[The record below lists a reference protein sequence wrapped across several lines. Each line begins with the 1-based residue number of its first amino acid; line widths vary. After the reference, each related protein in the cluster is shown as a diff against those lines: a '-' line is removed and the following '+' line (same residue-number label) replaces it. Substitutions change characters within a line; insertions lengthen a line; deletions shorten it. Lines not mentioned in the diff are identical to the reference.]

1 MPDLAL
7 ACSDLPVEWAIFADH
22 LTGLGLAARTVTYYV
37 RRAEHADRWLREQ
50 GSDLARSK
58 AALIG
63 AYASTLPNS
72 HSTRGQVAS
81 ALGHYWEWVQRPS
94 PPIKAIRVPTQPTM
108 LCRALEPE
116 QAARLKMV
124 ASGWWPEGIS
134 VLFGLYLALRR
145 EEIAKAEW
153 SRFDPAAEW
162 YTVTGKNSKTAT
174 LPVHPTLKAELT
186 RHRKVGGWIFP
197 GRYGEHVAPATVWDW
212 TRQVAREAD
221 LPYLTT
227 HQLRHT
233 ALATANDNL
242 GDLRAVMEF
251 ARHSDPSVTSGY
263 TRTTQR
269 RLEDVMRSLRYD

>member
-1 MPDLAL
+1 MPNLAL
-7 ACSDLPVEWAIFADH
+7 VCSPFPVNWVVFADH
-22 LTGLGLAARTVTYYV
+22 LIGLGLATRTVTYYV
-37 RRAEHADRWLREQ
+37 RRAQYADTWLSEQ
-50 GSDLARSK
+50 GSDLRRAN

-81 ALGHYWEWVQRPS
+81 ALGHYWDWVDRPN
-94 PPIKAIRVPTQPTM
+94 PPIRAIRVPPQPSM
-108 LCRALEPE
+108 LCRALDPD
-116 QAARLKMV
+116 QASHLKMI
-124 ASGWWPEGIS
+124 ASGWWQEGAS

-153 SRFDPAAEW
+153 GRFDLPMEW

-174 LPVHPTLKAELT
+174 LPVHPILRAELV
-186 RHRKVGGWIFP
+186 RHRRPSGWIFQ
-197 GRYGEHVAPATVWDW
+197 GRFGSHVTPATIWDW
-212 TRQVAREAD
+212 TRLVATEAGISAF
-221 LPYLTT
+221 TT

-251 ARHSDPSVTSGY
+251 ARHSDPGVTSGY
-263 TRTTQR
+263 TRTTAR
-269 RLEDVMRSLRYD
+269 RLQDVVGSLKY

>member
-1 MPDLAL
+1 M
-7 ACSDLPVEWAIFADH
+7 EWAVFADH
-22 LTGLGLAARTVTYYV
+22 LIGLGLAARTVIYYV
-37 RRAEHADRWLREQ
+37 RRAESADTWLREQ
-50 GSDLARSK
+50 GVDLRRAN

-81 ALGHYWEWVQRPS
+81 ALGHYWEWVERPN
-94 PPIKAIRVPTQPTM
+94 PPIRAIRVPPQPSM

-116 QAARLKMV
+116 QASRLKMI

-153 SRFDPAAEW
+153 GRFDLGMEW

-174 LPVHPTLKAELT
+174 LPVHPTLRDELA
-186 RHRKVGGWIFP
+186 RHRKVSGWVFAGRFGG
-197 GRYGEHVAPATVWDW
+197 HVTPATIWDW
-212 TRQVAREAD
+212 TRTVAREAD

-263 TRTTQR
+263 TRTTAR
-269 RLEDVMRSLRYD
+269 RLEDVMRSLRYE

>member
-7 ACSDLPVEWAIFADH
+7 ACVPSSMEWAVFADH
-22 LTGLGLAARTVTYYV
+22 LMGLGLAERTVTYYV
-37 RRAEHADRWLREQ
+37 RRARHADEWLREQ
-50 GSDLARSK
+50 GSDLCRAK

-81 ALGHYWEWVQRPS
+81 ALGHYWDWVDRPN
-94 PPIKAIRVPTQPTM
+94 PPIRAIRVPPQPLM
-108 LCRALEPE
+108 LCRALEPD
-116 QAARLKMV
+116 QASHLKMI
-124 ASGWWPEGIS
+124 ASGWWPEGAS

-153 SRFDPAAEW
+153 SRFDLPMEW

-174 LPVHPTLKAELT
+174 LPVHPVLRAELG
-186 RHRKVGGWIFP
+186 RHRRPGSWVFP
-197 GRYGEHVAPATVWDW
+197 GRFGSHVTPATIWDW
-212 TRQVAREAD
+212 TRLVAIEAD

-233 ALATANDNL
+233 SLATANDNL

-251 ARHSDPSVTSGY
+251 ARHADPGVTSGY
-263 TRTTQR
+263 TRTSAR
-269 RLEDVMRSLRYD
+269 RLQDVVRALDY

>member
-1 MPDLAL
+1 MPELAL
-7 ACSDLPVEWAIFADH
+7 LCSNLPLHWVVYADH
-22 LTGLGLAARTVTYYV
+22 LIGLGLAARTVSYYV
-37 RRAEHADRWLREQ
+37 RRAEHAETWLAEQ
-50 GSDLARSK
+50 GSDLRRAS

-81 ALGHYWEWVQRPS
+81 ALGHYWEWVERPN
-94 PPIKAIRVPTQPTM
+94 PPLKAIRVPPQPSM

-116 QAARLKMV
+116 QAARLKMI

-153 SRFDPAAEW
+153 SRFDPAMEW

-174 LPVHPTLKAELT
+174 LPVHPILKAELLK
-186 RHRKVGGWIFP
+186 HRRVRGWVFQGRFGG
-197 GRYGEHVAPATVWDW
+197 HVTPATIWDW

-221 LPYLTT
+221 LTLTT

-263 TRTTQR
+263 TRTTAR